1 MKKIPSP
8 DVDDINILD
17 ALNPIERK
25 AESFILKQL
34 RQFFGVRAI
43 RAYFTMIFFGYMF
56 DQVSINIFERKFKFV
71 INNQQEFTLYSSIY
85 IIMIVILSFL
95 DFRESKFFAGLEQNE
110 RMWVNFVQNI
120 QPHIDDPDMKL
131 LAMYSFKLE
140 KTNKDL
146 RDYLIK
152 IVNQHIKDLL
162 EDVSDLDLKVLEMD
176 QFIKQFEPLIE
187 LANQVKAKKRGA

>member
-1 MKKIPSP
+1 MKKIPEP
-8 DVDDINILD
+8 DIEDINILD
-17 ALNPIERK
+17 ILNPIERK

-43 RAYFTMIFFGYMF
+43 RAYFTMIFFGYML
-56 DQVSINIFERKFKFV
+56 DQVTINIFERRFKFE

-85 IIMIVILSFL
+85 IFVIVILSFL
-95 DFRESKFFAGLEQNE
+95 DFRESRFFSELEQNE
-110 RMWVNFVQNI
+110 RMWSNFIVNI
-120 QPHIDDPDMKL
+120 QPHIEDPDMKL

-152 IVNQHIKDLL
+152 IVNQHIKGLL
-162 EDVSDLDLKVLEMD
+162 EDVSDMDFKILELEKELE
-176 QFIKQFEPLIE
+176 IYEPLKE
-187 LANQVKAKKRGA
+187 LVKQIQNKKR